1 MTFIIRNRAGKTC
14 NGGNLIFIK
23 CDKLEI
29 TEAELIHL
37 KPCKFIVEQFL
48 KILFNSENF

>member
-1 MTFIIRNRAGKTC
+1 MTFIICNRAGKTC

-37 KPCKFIVEQFL
+37 KPCKLILEQFV
-48 KILFNSENF
+48 KILKNSEIF